1 MKFPTFKIYGDHFR
15 SGDKY
20 NKFKQYLLFQIN
32 FNNYKNPDNE
42 VVKEFYIIDT
52 KNPKNYLT
60 KNVCFINIDIEEC
73 FKMIYNEDKL
83 KEMSDLLKFGALL
96 KTTYLEDISY
106 ILEKVGIDMK
116 EKNKFLDDV
125 VEKSKDE
132 AILTNMKFEDSLDY
146 RFDLVE
152 EDALQRG
159 IEQGIERGIEQ
170 KTKETI
176 IEMAKN
182 NATLE
187 FISKVTNKTIEEIER
202 ISKEQ

>member
-1 MKFPTFKIYGDHFR
+1 
-15 SGDKY
+15 
-20 NKFKQYLLFQIN
+20 
-32 FNNYKNPDNE
+32 
-42 VVKEFYIIDT
+42 
-52 KNPKNYLT
+52 
-60 KNVCFINIDIEEC
+60 
-73 FKMIYNEDKL
+73 MIYNEDKL

-106 ILEKVGIDMK
+106 ILEKVGIDME

-125 VEKSKDE
+125 VEKSRDE

-176 IEMAKN
+176 IEMVKN

-187 FISKVTNKTIEEIER
+187 FISKVTSKSISEIKEIIDSNKE
-202 ISKEQ
+202 